1 VLLADFTASDFAYV
15 ALGAFLIAVGA
26 TLAYVF
32 VRLGATLARA
42 TSFIGQTETEVLPV
56 VRKAGE
62 TLDRVNAQLDKA
74 DVATTSAV
82 DAVVAVDRM
91 VRAVS
96 SVVTVP
102 IQKLAG
108 LVAGIRFGAS
118 SLKTHRDVGEAV
130 RTGKEAAARREQDL
144 AEELRRQD
152 DSQ

>member
-1 VLLADFTASDFAYV
+1 MLLADFTASDFAYV
-15 ALGAFLIAVGA
+15 ALGAFLLAVGA

-32 VRLGATLARA
+32 VRLGEALARA
-42 TSFIGQTETEVLPV
+42 TRFIGRTESEVMPV
-56 VRKAGE
+56 IRNANGTIE
-62 TLDRVNAQLDKA
+62 RVNHQLDKV

-82 DAVVAVDRM
+82 DAVVAVDKM

-96 SVVTVP
+96 AVVTVP

-108 LVAGIRFGAS
+108 LVAGVRFGAS

-144 AEELRRQD
+144 QDEVRRAGG
-152 DSQ
+152 SQ